1 MGFPSIGRS
10 EGASVDG
17 GSVRG
22 IGASRAGCATEV
34 DGCSIDGGLLEVC
47 ASTAFVDK
55 SGILQSV
62 ESELEMVRAG
72 NIYDYDFANVVG
84 D

>member
-1 MGFPSIGRS
+1 
-10 EGASVDG
+10 
-17 GSVRG
+17 
-22 IGASRAGCATEV
+22 V
-34 DGCSIDGGLLEVC
+34 DGCSIDGCWLKVC

-62 ESELEMVRAG
+62 ESELGMVGAG
-72 NIYDYDFANVVG
+72 NIYDYDFADVVG